1 MQKAG
6 RRNSLG
12 RGVNVC
18 NGSEAG
24 NGAEDILKSHYS
36 WSIVRNRG
44 NHSWKD

>member
-24 NGAEDILKSHYS
+24 NGADFLKATIAEYS
-36 WSIVRNRG
+36 KKQRES
-44 NHSWKD
+44 

>member
-6 RRNSLG
+6 RRNILG

-24 NGAEDILKSHYS
+24 NGAEEILKSQYS
-36 WSIVRNRG
+36 WNIRG